1 MQKYIFLQKRNY
13 RVLVRIC
20 VCASVRVFVFC
31 VCFCTVIQT
40 VIDLETCYLNTLP
53 YENNRFNIE
62 HFRIKVKVTVDLK
75 NFPPYTA
82 VQTVRSY
89 NSLVHARICS
99 SYNNII
105 YLSVVNA

>member
-1 MQKYIFLQKRNY
+1 M
-13 RVLVRIC
+13 
-20 VCASVRVFVFC
+20 FC
-31 VCFCTVIQT
+31 VRFCTVIQI

-53 YENNRFNIE
+53 YENRRFNIE

-89 NSLVHARICS
+89 NSTLVHARICS
-99 SYNNII
+99 SYNNVI
-105 YLSVVNA
+105 YLSVGNA